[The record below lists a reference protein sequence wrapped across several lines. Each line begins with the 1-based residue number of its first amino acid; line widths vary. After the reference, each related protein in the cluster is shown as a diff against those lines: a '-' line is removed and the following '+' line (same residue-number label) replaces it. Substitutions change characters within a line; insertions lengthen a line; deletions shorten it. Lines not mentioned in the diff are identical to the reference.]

1 MEQCPI
7 KEMEIEFQCVIDTE
21 NSLFEPVPAKKVKPE
36 WYKKLPAF
44 VKDVEGNRL
53 DTIKKCPAMH
63 DWLSMGYLIR
73 NRHTVL
79 VLVHTHRGISK
90 DNFYDEPVSL
100 AIPLKDMS
108 TEKLSYIKTLV
119 KEEKTQAA
127 LDYIRTNKLDIH
139 ELTDLSSRPGGHPAR
154 QVTGMSRD
162 DKMQL
167 KFKMDFLI
175 ETPKGTS
182 CYYLDPFLFD
192 NPYLSTWRGIID
204 TDKFNQLTTNNHL
217 IFYPKVDEPFII
229 TKGTPL
235 VQIVPFVRYPWKSKI
250 TYLTKKEITKKWE
263 KAVKG
268 DLKELNA
275 REDIKNKV
283 SEPYY
288 AKKFKTRK
296 EYS

>member
-1 MEQCPI
+1 
-7 KEMEIEFQCVIDTE
+7 MEINFQCVVDTE
-21 NSLFEPVPAKKVKPE
+21 NSLFEPVPAKKIKPE

-44 VKDVEGNRL
+44 ISGEEGEHI

-73 NRHTVL
+73 NRHTIIVM
-79 VLVHTHRGISK
+79 ISERTK
-90 DNFYDEPVSL
+90 DKQPISIALPIKD
-100 AIPLKDMS
+100 LKPEELS
-108 TEKLSYIKTLV
+108 QVKKLLINSQFNDV
-119 KEEKTQAA
+119 V
-127 LDYIRTNKLDIH
+127 DYITENKFLVT
-139 ELTDLSSRPGGHPAR
+139 ELSDFLSDLGGHPAM
-154 QVTGMSRD
+154 QVKGMSRD

-192 NPYLSTWRGIID
+192 NPYFTTWQGIID
-204 TDKFNQLTTNNHL
+204 TDRFNQITTNNQL
-217 IFYPKVDEPFII
+217 IFYPKVNKSFII

-250 TYLTKKEITKKWE
+250 TYLSK
-263 KAVKG
+263 
-268 DLKELNA
+268 
-275 REDIKNKV
+275 EDIDKKFTYDMSNSLKDMNNRKTGDKE
-283 SEPYY
+283 EPYY
-288 AKKFKTRK
+288 AKRFKTRK

>member
-7 KEMEIEFQCVIDTE
+7 KEMEINFQCVMDTE
-21 NSLFEPVPAKKVKPE
+21 NSLFEPIPAKKVKPE
-36 WYKKLPAF
+36 WYKKLPSLIEDAA
-44 VKDVEGNRL
+44 GNRL
-53 DTIKKCPAMH
+53 DTIKRCPAMH

-79 VLVHTHRGISK
+79 VSLSK
-90 DNFYDEPVSL
+90 GKDGEPVSVGF
-100 AIPLKDMS
+100 ILKDMS
-108 TEKLSYIKTLV
+108 TEKLSYIKTLA
-119 KEEKTQAA
+119 KENKVQEIA
-127 LDYIRTNKLDIH
+127 DYLKVNKLLLQ
-139 ELTDLSSRPGGHPAR
+139 ELSDRFHNIGGHPAK

-162 DKMQL
+162 DKMQI

-192 NPYLSTWRGIID
+192 NPYFSTWQGVID
-204 TDKFNQLTTNNHL
+204 TDKFNQITTNNNL

>member
-7 KEMEIEFQCVIDTE
+7 KEMEINFQCVMDTE
-21 NSLFEPVPAKKVKPE
+21 NSLFEPIPAKKVKPE
-36 WYKKLPAF
+36 WYKKLPSIIE
-44 VKDVEGNRL
+44 DTSGNRL
-53 DTIKKCPAMH
+53 DTIKRCPAMH

-79 VLVHTHRGISK
+79 VLLSK
-90 DNFYDEPVSL
+90 GKDGEPVTISF
-100 AIPLKDMS
+100 ALKDIS

-119 KEEKTQAA
+119 KEKKPQVA
-127 LDYIRTNKLDIH
+127 LDYIMHNKLFFQEMSDRYH
-139 ELTDLSSRPGGHPAR
+139 KMGGHPAK

-162 DKMQL
+162 DKMQF

-192 NPYLSTWRGIID
+192 NPYLSTWQGIID
-204 TDKFNQLTTNNHL
+204 TDKFNQITTNNQL
-217 IFYPKVDEPFII
+217 IFYPKVNESFII

-250 TYLTKKEITKKWE
+250 TYLSK
-263 KAVKG
+263 
-268 DLKELNA
+268 
-275 REDIKNKV
+275 EDIDKKLTYDINNSLKDLQNRKLGNKE
-283 SEPYY
+283 EPYY
-288 AKKFKTRK
+288 TKRFKTRK

>member
-7 KEMEIEFQCVIDTE
+7 KEMEINFQCVVDTE
-21 NSLFEPVPAKKVKPE
+21 NSLFEPVPAKKIKPE
-36 WYKKLPAF
+36 WYKKLPALIE
-44 VKDVEGNRL
+44 DVDGNRL

-79 VLVHTHRGISK
+79 VLMSIDDYNEPISI
-90 DNFYDEPVSL
+90 
-100 AIPLKDMS
+100 AMPLKDIS
-108 TEKLSYIKTLV
+108 TEKLSYIKTLL
-119 KEEKTQAA
+119 KEEKDSAVVE
-127 LDYIRTNKLDIH
+127 YIENNKLNIK
-139 ELTDLSSRPGGHPAR
+139 ELSDMINRAGGHPAK
-154 QVTGMSRD
+154 QITGMSRD

-192 NPYLSTWRGIID
+192 NPYLSTWQGIID

-217 IFYPKVDEPFII
+217 IFYPKVDKSFII
-229 TKGTPL
+229 PKGTPL

-250 TYLTKKEITKKWE
+250 TYLTKKEIIE
-263 KAVKG
+263 KFEKDIKG
-268 DLKELNA
+268 DLKEMNA
-275 REDIKNKV
+275 REDIKKKV

-288 AKKFKTRK
+288 AKMFKARK

>member
-7 KEMEIEFQCVIDTE
+7 KEMEINFQCVMDTE
-21 NSLFEPVPAKKVKPE
+21 NSLFEPIPAKKVKPE
-36 WYKKLPAF
+36 WYKKLPSLIEDAA
-44 VKDVEGNRL
+44 GNRL
-53 DTIKKCPAMH
+53 DTIKRCPAMH

-79 VLVHTHRGISK
+79 VSLSK
-90 DNFYDEPVSL
+90 GKDGEPVSVGF
-100 AIPLKDMS
+100 ILKDMS
-108 TEKLSYIKTLV
+108 TEKLSYIKTLA
-119 KEEKTQAA
+119 KENKVQEIA
-127 LDYIRTNKLDIH
+127 DYLKVNKLLLQ
-139 ELTDLSSRPGGHPAR
+139 ELSDRFHNIGGHPAK

-162 DKMQL
+162 DKMQI

-192 NPYLSTWRGIID
+192 NPYFSTWQGVID
-204 TDKFNQLTTNNHL
+204 TDKFNQITTNNNL
-217 IFYPKVDEPFII
+217 IFYPKVDESFII
-229 TKGTPL
+229 PKGTPL
-235 VQIVPFVRYPWKSKI
+235 VQIVPFVRYPWKSKV
-250 TYLTKKEITKKWE
+250 TYLTKQEIDE
-263 KAVKG
+263 KMVADIVHG
-268 DLKELNA
+268 DLKEMNQ

>member
-7 KEMEIEFQCVIDTE
+7 KEMEIHFQCVIDTE
-21 NSLFEPVPAKKVKPE
+21 NSLFEPVPAKKIKPE
-36 WYKKLPAF
+36 WYKKLPTF
-44 VKDVEGNRL
+44 VKDVNGDRL

-73 NRHTVL
+73 NRHTIL
-79 VLVHTHRGISK
+79 VVMGK
-90 DNFYDEPVSL
+90 NNDEPISMSF
-100 AIPLKDMS
+100 ALKDMS
-108 TEKLSYIKTLV
+108 TEKLSYIKRLT
-119 KEEKTQAA
+119 KEKKLEAV
-127 LDYIRTNKLDIH
+127 LNYIKINKLALQ
-139 ELTDLSSRPGGHPAR
+139 ELTDLLSRPGGHPAR

-162 DKMQL
+162 DKMQI

-192 NPYLSTWRGIID
+192 NPYLTTWQGIID
-204 TDKFNQLTTNNHL
+204 TDTFNQLTTNNHL
-217 IFYPKVDEPFII
+217 IFYPKVDESFII
-229 TKGTPL
+229 PKGTPL

-250 TYLTKKEITKKWE
+250 TYLTKEEVTE
-263 KAVKG
+263 KFETAIKG
-268 DLKELNA
+268 DLKEMNQ

-283 SEPYY
+283 YEPFY

>member
-1 MEQCPI
+1 MEQCPV

-36 WYKKLPAF
+36 WYKKLPSLIEN
-44 VKDVEGNRL
+44 VDGNRL

-63 DWLSMGYLIR
+63 DWLTMGYLIR

-79 VLVHTHRGISK
+79 VLLAK
-90 DNFYDEPVSL
+90 DDDGEPVSISF
-100 AIPLKDMS
+100 ALKDMS

-119 KEEKTQAA
+119 KERKSQAA
-127 LDYIRTNKLDIH
+127 LDYIRANKLDLQ
-139 ELTDLSSRPGGHPAR
+139 ELTDLLSKPGGHPAK
-154 QVTGMSRD
+154 QITGMSRD

-192 NPYLSTWRGIID
+192 NPYLSTWQGIID

-217 IFYPKVDEPFII
+217 IFYPKVDTSFII

-250 TYLTKKEITKKWE
+250 TYLTKEEINE
-263 KAVKG
+263 RYNEDLKG
-268 DLKELNA
+268 DLKEMNQ
-275 REDIKNKV
+275 RDIKKEV

-288 AKKFKTRK
+288 AKLFKTRK

>member
-7 KEMEIEFQCVIDTE
+7 KEMEIHFQCVIDTE
-21 NSLFEPVPAKKVKPE
+21 NSLFEPVPAKKIKPE
-36 WYKKLPAF
+36 WYKKLPTF
-44 VKDVEGNRL
+44 VKDVNGDRL

-73 NRHTVL
+73 NRHTIL
-79 VLVHTHRGISK
+79 VVMGK
-90 DNFYDEPVSL
+90 NNDEPISMSF
-100 AIPLKDMS
+100 ALKDMS
-108 TEKLSYIKTLV
+108 TEKLSYIKRLT
-119 KEEKTQAA
+119 KEKKLEAV
-127 LDYIRTNKLDIH
+127 LNYIKINKLALQ
-139 ELTDLSSRPGGHPAR
+139 ELTDLLSRPGGHPAR

-162 DKMQL
+162 DKMQI

-192 NPYLSTWRGIID
+192 NPYLTTWQGIID
-204 TDKFNQLTTNNHL
+204 TDTFNQLTTNNHL
-217 IFYPKVDEPFII
+217 IFYPKVDESFII
-229 TKGTPL
+229 PKGTPL

-250 TYLTKKEITKKWE
+250 TYLTKEEVTE
-263 KAVKG
+263 KFETAIKG
-268 DLKELNA
+268 DLKEMNQ
-275 REDIKNKV
+275 REHIKNKV
-283 SEPYY
+283 YEPFY

>member
-7 KEMEIEFQCVIDTE
+7 KEMEIHFQCVIDTE
-21 NSLFEPVPAKKVKPE
+21 NSLFEPVPAKKIKPE
-36 WYKKLPAF
+36 WYKKLPTF
-44 VKDVEGNRL
+44 VKDVNGDRL

-79 VLVHTHRGISK
+79 VVMGK
-90 DNFYDEPVSL
+90 NNDEPISMSF
-100 AIPLKDMS
+100 ALKDMS
-108 TEKLSYIKTLV
+108 TEKLSYIKRLT
-119 KEEKTQAA
+119 KEKKLEAV
-127 LDYIRTNKLDIH
+127 LNYIEINKLALH
-139 ELTDLSSRPGGHPAR
+139 ELTDLLSRPGGHPAR

-162 DKMQL
+162 DKMQI

-192 NPYLSTWRGIID
+192 NPYLTTWQGIID

-217 IFYPKVDEPFII
+217 IFYPKVDESFII
-229 TKGTPL
+229 PKGTPL

-250 TYLTKKEITKKWE
+250 TYLTKEEVTE
-263 KAVKG
+263 KFETAIKG
-268 DLKELNA
+268 DLKEMNQ

-283 SEPYY
+283 YEPFY

>member
-7 KEMEIEFQCVIDTE
+7 KEMEINFQCVIDTE
-21 NSLFEPVPAKKVKPE
+21 NSLFEPVPAKKIKPE
-36 WYKKLPAF
+36 WYKKLPTF
-44 VKDVEGNRL
+44 VKDVNGDRL

-73 NRHTVL
+73 NRHTIL
-79 VLVHTHRGISK
+79 VVMGK
-90 DNFYDEPVSL
+90 NNDEPISMSF
-100 AIPLKDMS
+100 ALKDMS
-108 TEKLSYIKTLV
+108 TEKLSYIKRLT
-119 KEEKTQAA
+119 KEKKLEAV
-127 LDYIRTNKLDIH
+127 LNYIKINKLALQ
-139 ELTDLSSRPGGHPAR
+139 ELTDLLSRPGGHPAR

-162 DKMQL
+162 DKMQI

-192 NPYLSTWRGIID
+192 NPYLTTWQGIID
-204 TDKFNQLTTNNHL
+204 TDTFNQLTTNNHL
-217 IFYPKVDEPFII
+217 IFYPKVDESFII
-229 TKGTPL
+229 PKGTPL

-250 TYLTKKEITKKWE
+250 TYLTKEEVTE
-263 KAVKG
+263 KFETAIKG
-268 DLKELNA
+268 DLKEMNQ

-283 SEPYY
+283 YEPFY

>member
-36 WYKKLPAF
+36 WYKKLPTLIEDA
-44 VKDVEGNRL
+44 EGNRL

-79 VLVHTHRGISK
+79 VLMSK
-90 DNFYDEPVSL
+90 NDYDEPISIT
-100 AIPLKDMS
+100 IPLKNIS
-108 TEKLSYIKTLV
+108 TEKLSYIKTLL
-119 KEEKTQAA
+119 KEEKV
-127 LDYIRTNKLDIH
+127 DDIVNYIEINKLNIK
-139 ELTDLSSRPGGHPAR
+139 ELSDMINRVGGHPAK

-175 ETPKGTS
+175 KTPKGTS

-192 NPYLSTWRGIID
+192 NPYLSTWQGIID
-204 TDKFNQLTTNNHL
+204 TDKFNQLTTNNIL
-217 IFYPKVDEPFII
+217 IFYPKVDESFII
-229 TKGTPL
+229 SKGTPL

-250 TYLTKKEITKKWE
+250 TYLTKEEINE
-263 KAVKG
+263 KLETDIKG
-268 DLKELNA
+268 DLKEMNQ
-275 REDIKNKV
+275 REDVKNEIV
-283 SEPYY
+283 EPYY
-288 AKKFKTRK
+288 IKKFKTRK